1 MIGVLIVGFQRAAFS
16 NEAGIGS
23 AAIAHSAAKTEYPV
37 REGIVALMEPFIDTI
52 VVCTMTALVIV
63 ITGVYNSP
71 ETAELVQTNQGA
83 ALTSVAFG
91 SVISWFPLILSL
103 SVVLFAYSTMISWSY
118 YGERCWSYM
127 FGDQSSMAFRIVFV
141 IFVFLGSV
149 TSPSNILNFSD
160 LMILS
165 MALPNILG
173 LYLLHGKV
181 RVALR
186 DYLIKF
192 RRGDF
197 EREMG
202 RL

>member
-1 MIGVLIVGFQRAAFS
+1 
-16 NEAGIGS
+16 
-23 AAIAHSAAKTEYPV
+23 
-37 REGIVALMEPFIDTI
+37 
-52 VVCTMTALVIV
+52 
-63 ITGVYNSP
+63 
-71 ETAELVQTNQGA
+71 
-83 ALTSVAFG
+83 
-91 SVISWFPLILSL
+91 
-103 SVVLFAYSTMISWSY
+103 
-118 YGERCWSYM
+118 M
-127 FGDQSSMAFRIVFV
+127 FGDQSSMAFKIVFV
-141 IFVFLGSV
+141 LFVFLGSV

-181 RVALR
+181 REALR

-202 RL
+202 RE

>member
-1 MIGVLIVGFQRAAFS
+1 M
-16 NEAGIGS
+16 
-23 AAIAHSAAKTEYPV
+23 
-37 REGIVALMEPFIDTI
+37 
-52 VVCTMTALVIV
+52 
-63 ITGVYNSP
+63 
-71 ETAELVQTNQGA
+71 
-83 ALTSVAFG
+83 
-91 SVISWFPLILSL
+91 ISWFPLILSL
-103 SVVLFAYSTMISWSY
+103 SVFLFAYSTMISWSY

-127 FGDQSSMAFRIVFV
+127 FGDQSSMAFRIAFV

-173 LYLLHGKV
+173 LYLLHDKV
-181 RVALR
+181 RMSLR
-186 DYLIKF
+186 EYLIKL